1 MFHLFYPK
9 IYKFIEGASFR
20 PRNLVGNVWQERRA
34 VLRSGHFN
42 AQSLKEFGERITE
55 TTLVHM
61 FRLFYPKIYY
71 FIEGASFRSR
81 NLVGKV
87 WQERRAV
94 LHSDHF
100 NVHSLKEFGGNES

>member
-1 MFHLFYPK
+1 MFRLFYLK
-9 IYKFIEGASFR
+9 IYYFIEGASFR

-34 VLRSGHFN
+34 VLEGIW
-42 AQSLKEFGERITE
+42 GERIAE
-55 TTLVHM
+55 TPLVHI
-61 FRLFYPKIYY
+61 FRLFYPKIYK
-71 FIEGASFRSR
+71 FIEGASFRPR

-87 WQERRAV
+87 WQEPRAV